1 MPGESDYQNRFQQM
15 TKTIQQWLPTGQ
27 AAAALG
33 ISTRTLKRY
42 ADLHGFLIEGKHWR
56 FGPLCNSPRQWN
68 ISACA
73 EVLHRRGRKQRQ
85 EATAAMA
92 SA

>member
-1 MPGESDYQNRFQQM
+1 MALHAER
-15 TKTIQQWLPTGQ
+15 WLPTGQ
-27 AAAALG
+27 AALALG
-33 ISTRTLKRY
+33 ISVRTLKRY
-42 ADLHGFLIEGKHWR
+42 ADLHDFLIEGKHWR

-73 EVLHRRGRKQRQ
+73 NALHYRGRLQRK
-85 EATAAMA
+85 ESAATKA